1 MPVCLTFPLLIPGVS
16 VLHLLFPGPLW
27 AASARAS
34 PAPIP
39 GSCPWWC
46 FPLTI
51 SVLSSLSFALS
62 PGSSKGG
69 RLELGLALSKVLHC
83 LESCRVRGPDVSM
96 GSLLCLSWKPFSFSR
111 TEPSRPA
118 EHGVLGT
125 GGRARASGLLE
136 VRMSGVSPLPPP
148 DPWTCDSWLW
158 EKQRPVF
165 RAYVVSCSTFPQPC
179 KVWSH
184 SWCCH
189 CVPKRPFHF
198 SVKPAV

>member
-1 MPVCLTFPLLIPGVS
+1 M
-16 VLHLLFPGPLW
+16 
-27 AASARAS
+27 
-34 PAPIP
+34 
-39 GSCPWWC
+39 
-46 FPLTI
+46 
-51 SVLSSLSFALS
+51 LSSLSFALS

-96 GSLLCLSWKPFSFSR
+96 GSLLCLRWKPFSFSR

-165 RAYVVSCSTFPQPC
+165 RAYVVSWSTFPSPARYGHIAGA
-179 KVWSH
+179 VT
-184 SWCCH
+184 
-189 CVPKRPFHF
+189 VFPKGHFTFLSSQLFEDGETSGLHGQEPTAAFH
-198 SVKPAV
+198 VL